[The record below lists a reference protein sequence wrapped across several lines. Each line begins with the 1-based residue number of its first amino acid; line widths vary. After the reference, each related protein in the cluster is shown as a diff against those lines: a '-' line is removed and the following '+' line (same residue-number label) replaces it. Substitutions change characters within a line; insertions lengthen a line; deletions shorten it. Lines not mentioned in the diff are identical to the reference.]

1 MILIVDDDEGVRATI
16 RRALEELGY
25 RVTEAADGPSALALV
40 AEDRPA
46 LVVLDY
52 VMPEMD
58 GTEVARRIAE
68 IDATI
73 PIVFSTG
80 HGALRALRDAAG
92 DEASVLEKPFTLAE
106 LDALIARTL
115 GGPTRLAG

>member
-25 RVTEAADGPSALALV
+25 RVSEAADGPSAIAMV
-40 AEDRPA
+40 GEERPA
-46 LVVLDY
+46 LVILDY

-58 GTEVARRIAE
+58 GTEVARAIGE
-68 IDATI
+68 IDPAI
-73 PIVFSTG
+73 PVVFSTG

-115 GGPTRLAG
+115 GAPTRLAG